1 MSYLSDNPGYKNNFE
16 TIRAAVLNGDDMIM
30 ECIDNGTG
38 KPVIVLCARYTDDEG
53 MIVIVPLAKLFD
65 GNPYEQLTP
74 PHGREVV

>member
-1 MSYLSDNPGYKNNFE
+1 MSYLSDNPGYKHNFE
-16 TIRAAVLNGDDMIM
+16 TIRAAVRNGGDMIM

-38 KPVIVLCARYTDDEG
+38 KPVIVLCARYIDDEG

-74 PHGREVV
+74 PSAREVV